1 MRDTIY
7 SVEVDGQ
14 VIEASSEHPFYVQGE
29 WKETKN
35 LDVGD
40 KLTLFNQDCESS
52 IDSITIEARRDT
64 VYNLS
69 VADFE
74 TYFVSQLG
82 ILVHNCKLTLG
93 TKLNPK
99 EVNFSQRTVSGN
111 VEKYVADMKAGKWDW
126 NKSGPIRVMEIDG
139 KIVSYDNRR
148 LMAAQQA
155 GLKDIPYKVVKP
167 TDVMPG
173 SKKTWSQAFQK
184 RFNDSRNVEA
194 GGAVPNGGI
203 SAQPKIAK

>member
-52 IDSITIEARRDT
+52 IASITIEARRDT

-74 TYFVSQLG
+74 TYFVSELG
-82 ILVHNCKLTLG
+82 ILVHNCGGK
-93 TKLNPK
+93 
-99 EVNFSQRTVSGN
+99 VNGN
-111 VEKYVADMKAGKWDW
+111 S
-126 NKSGPIRVMEIDG
+126 KS
-139 KIVSYDNRR
+139 
-148 LMAAQQA
+148 
-155 GLKDIPYKVVKP
+155 
-167 TDVMPG
+167 
-173 SKKTWSQAFQK
+173 SKKPQHGYKITDQDDNIMEF
-184 RFNDSRNVEA
+184 
-194 GGAVPNGGI
+194 GI
-203 SAQPKIAK
+203 SGQKLKKDGTSPRIDQKLRTKYKNDPNYKGEVIEPHIDDDRAKAIDWEKAKVKQHKNDTGAAPPNQIRPKVD